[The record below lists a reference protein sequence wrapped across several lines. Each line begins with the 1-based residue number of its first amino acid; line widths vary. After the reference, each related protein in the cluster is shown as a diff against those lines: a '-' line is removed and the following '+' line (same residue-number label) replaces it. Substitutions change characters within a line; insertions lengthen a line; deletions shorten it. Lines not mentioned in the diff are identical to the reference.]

1 MTTGETPQGSDQ
13 RPATFSELLLVRD
26 DLKSDIRILMAWLA
40 LLSGGLLAILVR
52 LFS

>member
-1 MTTGETPQGSDQ
+1 MTTAETPQSVES

-40 LLSGGLLAILVR
+40 LLSAGLIAILVR
-52 LFS
+52 IFT